1 MRALGWLFLASSLVA
16 SSGCLDSVLGVMLAP
31 ESVLGGL
38 ADNVTRSGAEMLNGA
53 AEDLSS
59 AAQTISELDSII
71 KDNPDAQN
79 VDRLIALRDQLK
91 AQPLSD
97 TTTPSTQTGPKV
109 LLARHA
115 MDNPLLPLRAGDQ
128 LTVLPPGE
136 LPAPARGAVPRPDTI
151 GVSSDFRPPTDK
163 SYTLDM
169 KPIRLR

>member
-1 MRALGWLFLASSLVA
+1 MRALGGLFLVSSLIA
-16 SSGCLDSVLGVMLAP
+16 SSGCLDSVLGVMIAP
-31 ESVLGGL
+31 EAVLGDL
-38 ADNVTRSGAEMLNGA
+38 VNTATRSGTDLLSGA

-97 TTTPSTQTGPKV
+97 TTTPQTQSGPTV
-109 LLARHA
+109 QLARHA
-115 MDNPLLPLRAGDQ
+115 MDNPLVPLRAGDQ
-128 LTVLPPGE
+128 LTVIPPGE
-136 LPAPARGAVPRPDTI
+136 QLVPARGAAPRPDTI
-151 GVSSDFRPPTDK
+151 GVTSDFRPTTEK

-169 KPIRLR
+169 NPIRLR

>member
-31 ESVLGGL
+31 EAVLGDL
-38 ADNVTRSGAEMLNGA
+38 ANNVTRSGTEMLNGA

-59 AAQTISELDSII
+59 AAQTISELDNII

-97 TTTPSTQTGPKV
+97 TTTPQTQGGPKV
-109 LLARHA
+109 QLARHA

-128 LTVLPPGE
+128 LTVIPPGE
-136 LPAPARGAVPRPDTI
+136 LPIPSRSTVPRPDTI
-151 GVSSDFRPPTDK
+151 GVISDFRPVTDK